1 MVARA
6 AVRTLICSC
15 LDGRPP
21 GVAGVALALAL
32 VPRICWLVILVCMGV
47 PLGVLPAALGPATLV
62 PAAPAVAA
70 GMSASGTTAAAA
82 STGTKRLMNEL
93 RMIRS
98 LRRSQQLPTTMRH
111 SDRQSG
117 HLIPVG
123 VGFCAAVSVRRW
135 IG

>member
-21 GVAGVALALAL
+21 GVAGVALALAS
-32 VPRICWLVILVCMGV
+32 VARSGWLVILVCRGV
-47 PLGVLPAALGPATLV
+47 PPGVLPAAFGPAVLV

-82 STGTKRLMNEL
+82 STGTKRLMNNEL

-98 LRRSQQLPTTMRH
+98 LRRSQQFPTTMR
-111 SDRQSG
+111 
-117 HLIPVG
+117 
-123 VGFCAAVSVRRW
+123 
-135 IG
+135 